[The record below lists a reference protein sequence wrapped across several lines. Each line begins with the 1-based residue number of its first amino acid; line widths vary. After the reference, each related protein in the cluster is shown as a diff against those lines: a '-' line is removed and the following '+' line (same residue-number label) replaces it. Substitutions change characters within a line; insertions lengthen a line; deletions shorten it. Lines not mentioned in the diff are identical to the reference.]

1 MGPLKTSDRNSP
13 LSGRSFLGKRLSDT
27 PLDPLSLCRL
37 YDTHCHLDASEFD
50 SDRLAVIDRAWS
62 QGVRGILIP
71 AVDVGGFERV
81 RDLAHS
87 IPWAAYAIG
96 IHPMYVH
103 AAALDDLARVREFI
117 SQHIDDPKLVAVGE
131 IGLDFFVPEIASG
144 QARFDQIHH
153 YREQMKIAREFDLPV
168 LLHVR
173 KSQDELLK
181 WLRRDTSPGGIAHA
195 FNGSLQQAR
204 QFVEQGFA
212 LGVGGA
218 LTFTRALQIRRLAT
232 ELPLSSF
239 VLETDAPDISPA
251 WLARGERN
259 EPSHIHRIATEFAS
273 LRQCETEPLIEQTG
287 QNALRVI
294 PRLAAIWP

>member
-1 MGPLKTSDRNSP
+1 MNHEPDSRQGSHSEFCNGPAVCDKSP
-13 LSGRSFLGKRLSDT
+13 VFN
-27 PLDPLSLCRL
+27 RL
-37 YDTHCHLDASEFD
+37 YDTHCHLDAAEFD
-50 SDRLAVIDRAWS
+50 PDRLAVIERAWA

-71 AVDVGGFERV
+71 AVDVRSFERV

-103 AAALDDLARVREFI
+103 AAAGQDLARTREFI
-117 SQHIDDPKLVAVGE
+117 AKHIRDPKLVAIGE

-144 QARFDQIHH
+144 QARLDQIRF
-153 YREQMKIAREFDLPV
+153 YREQLKIAREFDLPV
-168 LLHVR
+168 ILHVR

-181 WLRRDTSPGGIAHA
+181 WLRRDASPGGIAHA

-218 LTFTRALQIRRLAT
+218 MTFARALQIRRLAT
-232 ELPLSSF
+232 QLPLSAL

-251 WLARGERN
+251 WLARDVRN
-259 EPSHIHRIATEFAS
+259 EPSEVREIGCELAR
-273 LRQCETEPLIEQTG
+273 LRQCEIAPLIEQTG
-287 QNALRVI
+287 LNAVRVI
-294 PRLAAIWP
+294 PRLAAIWS

>member
-1 MGPLKTSDRNSP
+1 MDILGTAGRNNSASDRP
-13 LSGRSFLGKRLSDT
+13 LSDQPRSRR
-27 PLDPLSLCRL
+27 RL

-50 SDRLAVIDRAWS
+50 PDRVVVIERAWS

-71 AVDVGGFERV
+71 AVDVPGFQRV
-81 RDLAHS
+81 RDLARS

-103 AAALDDLARVREFI
+103 AAAEDDLVRMRQFI
-117 SQHIDDPKLVAVGE
+117 LQHIDDPQLVAVGE

-144 QARFDQIHH
+144 QARDDQIHF
-153 YREQMKIAREFDLPV
+153 YREQMKMAREFGLPV

-204 QFVEQGFA
+204 QFIEQGFA
-212 LGVGGA
+212 LGIGGA
-218 LTFTRALQIRRLAT
+218 MTFTRALQVRRLAT
-232 ELPLSSF
+232 ELPLSAL
-239 VLETDAPDISPA
+239 VLETDAPDIAPA
-251 WLARGERN
+251 WLEKGGRN
-259 EPSHIHRIATEFAS
+259 EPAQVQRVGRELAR
-273 LRQCETEPLIEQTG
+273 LRQCEFEPMVEQTG
-287 QNALRVI
+287 RNAFRVI
-294 PRLAAIWP
+294 PRLAAIWT

>member
-1 MGPLKTSDRNSP
+1 MGHRETSDCNS
-13 LSGRSFLGKRLSDT
+13 SLSDSARSDAQLE
-27 PLDPLSLCRL
+27 PISLRRL

-50 SDRLAVIDRAWS
+50 SDRLAVIDHAWS

-81 RDLAHS
+81 RDLAHL

-103 AAALDDLARVREFI
+103 AAARDDLARVHEFI

-144 QARFDQIHH
+144 QARSDQIHF
-153 YREQMKIAREFDLPV
+153 YREQMKIAREFELPV

-181 WLRRDTSPGGIAHA
+181 WLRRDTSPGGIVHA

-204 QFVEQGFA
+204 QFIEQGFV

-218 LTFTRALQIRRLAT
+218 MTFARALQIRRLAT
-232 ELPLSSF
+232 DLPLSAL

-259 EPSHIHRIATEFAS
+259 EPSEVYRIASELAR
-273 LRQCETEPLIEQTG
+273 LRQCEMASLVEQTG

-294 PRLAAIWP
+294 PRLAAIWS